1 MHSGWSALYVPEKN
15 AEELFESALNN
26 MEYTAPSDEGRI
38 DNPKSI
44 KKIF

>member
-1 MHSGWSALYVPEKN
+1 MLYIEPREHIEDFFASALK
-15 AEELFESALNN
+15 N

-44 KKIF
+44 KKLY